1 MLYSKGLRNEECRT
15 FKAVKGRCENSC
27 SRFLFLQM
35 WKNIDGHWQ
44 TADSHKKH
52 MTCYYFQHWN
62 VCSIFK
68 GLHACSCCWTWQDV
82 HTFIGFTIR
91 CRQSEQARCW
101 LLRLMYRPVWCKH
114 LECIYNMLH
123 KQLNPMGRLGCT
135 LLSLILNKPMTPF
148 RTVFFRLAGTDI
160 RKKTHGKKFCTQKF
174 GRAEPFYAN
183 MEKYRLHPA
192 IFALEILLCH
202 FPTDFHYICI
212 ALKLQQTSHSQLPAV
227 AALCHVHMLCLHE
240 DKTERE
246 RK

>member
-1 MLYSKGLRNEECRT
+1 MACFLNLQAFHKYVRNPYDVALRGRMHVTYWSDARQHACGR
-15 FKAVKGRCENSC
+15 KAR
-27 SRFLFLQM
+27 RHT
-35 WKNIDGHWQ
+35 I
-44 TADSHKKH
+44 
-52 MTCYYFQHWN
+52 
-62 VCSIFK
+62 
-68 GLHACSCCWTWQDV
+68 GLHVTQGASSHNSIQV
-82 HTFIGFTIR
+82 FHTHALQQHFR

-246 RK
+246 RKQRQGWQAA